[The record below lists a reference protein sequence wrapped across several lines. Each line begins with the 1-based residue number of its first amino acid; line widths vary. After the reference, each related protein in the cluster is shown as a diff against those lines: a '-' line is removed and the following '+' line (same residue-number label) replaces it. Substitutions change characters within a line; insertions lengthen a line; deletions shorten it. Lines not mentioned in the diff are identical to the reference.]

1 MPESVNTMAL
11 PPQLAPSAL
20 LGAKLAALRRKQV
33 AVAALTGV
41 SIAVA
46 TGVELL
52 ALALFVDWWIE
63 LAWGARFVLLAAQWA
78 LLAYVLIRYA
88 VAPLIRQPDD
98 DELALMVEK
107 ARPEFRSRLIAAIQ
121 LTRPGALPPGASA
134 ALVDAMI
141 EETEAMAAPLDF
153 NRLVATDKLKK
164 LGLVA
169 LLVSFMGIMALV
181 FGGATPLDLLR
192 RALLANIPL
201 PRKTLVFVP
210 EGNQVVGIG
219 DNARLEAWV
228 QGIIPAT
235 GKVEVDY
242 RGRRAQEFTL
252 EQARD
257 NLSHFGRTIEN
268 VQDSFS
274 YRIYLNDGVSLK
286 YEVRA
291 IPRPAVAALQCDQEF
306 PAYTKLKAARRSPG
320 DLSLLAGSRLS
331 LRAMA
336 TKEIKTAAIRLIG
349 LDQEL
354 PMQVN
359 TNNLRELTGG
369 FTVPAKGMN
378 GFSLQMLDREGM
390 ASKDSAVYRVDILP
404 DKAPVVRLTYP
415 DRQEELI
422 TRRATMIVGF
432 EVVDDFAIARVRLRY
447 KVSTVED
454 GSEQSAELDLE
465 GQQPQRLR
473 RRHEWK
479 IGAFAPPL
487 AEGSVIEY
495 WIEALDNNDATGPGV
510 GASEH
515 QFARVV
521 SEAEKRA
528 DLLNRAGDSIGSIT
542 DVANDQEQ
550 LNRNLGAII
559 REKTQFQ

>member
-1 MPESVNTMAL
+1 M
-11 PPQLAPSAL
+11 
-20 LGAKLAALRRKQV
+20 
-33 AVAALTGV
+33 AALTGV

-52 ALALFVDWWIE
+52 ALALFFDWWLE
-63 LAWGARFVLLAAQWA
+63 LAWVARFVLLAAQCA
-78 LLAYVLIRYA
+78 LLASILIRYA
-88 VAPLIRQPDD
+88 VAPLIRQPHD

-169 LLVSFMGIMALV
+169 LLVLFMGIMALV

-192 RALLANIPL
+192 RAFLANIPL
-201 PRKTLVFVP
+201 PRKTRLFVP
-210 EGNQVVGIG
+210 EGNRVVGIG

-228 QGIIPAT
+228 QGIIPAA
-235 GKVEVDY
+235 GKLEVNH
-242 RGRRAQEFTL
+242 RGRRAQEFPL
-252 EQARD
+252 EQDRD
-257 NLSHFGRTIEN
+257 NHAHFGRTIEN

-274 YRIYLNDGVSLK
+274 YRFYLNDGVSLK

-291 IPRPAVAALQCDQEF
+291 IPRPAVAALECDQEF
-306 PAYTKLKAARRSPG
+306 PAYTKLKPARRSPG
-320 DLSLLAGSRLS
+320 DLSLLAGSRLGF
-331 LRAMA
+331 RAIA
-336 TKEIKTAAIRLIG
+336 TKEIKTAAIRLVG

-354 PMQVN
+354 PMRVN
-359 TNNLRELTGG
+359 ANNPRELTGG

-390 ASKDSAVYRVDILP
+390 ESKDSAVYRVDIVP

-422 TRRATMIVGF
+422 TRQATMIVGF

-447 KVSTVED
+447 KVTTVDD
-454 GSEQSAELDLE
+454 GAEQSAELDLE

-550 LNRNLGAII
+550 LNRYLGAII